1 MSVQLAFYNTV
12 HAYPGGCDALGPCM
26 KPKVSGA
33 VLRNK
38 ANPNNGSNKPLLGE
52 ADTIMAITGDYQI
65 LHALAANH
73 GHVCY
78 QLDADVLPSDLA
90 VLELITH
97 LWRAHGDVGRAVDDT
112 LADGRVDPHELK
124 AVRDAVYRTIA
135 CMQTMVARLEAMV

>member
-1 MSVQLAFYNTV
+1 MSVQIAFYKTV
-12 HAYPGGCDALGPCM
+12 HEFSPSGAESLGSLMNLSP
-26 KPKVSGA
+26 A

-38 ANPNNGSNKPLLGE
+38 ANPHNTFNKPLLAE
-52 ADTIMAITGDYQI
+52 ADLVMGITGDYRI

-78 QLDADVLPSDLA
+78 RLESDVPACDLA

-112 LADGRVDPHELK
+112 LADGRVDRNELAAVK
-124 AVRDAVYRTIA
+124 AAVYKAIG
-135 CMQTMVARLEAMV
+135 CMQVMVARLEEMA